1 MQPCCSADGPNRDVD
16 SGPSGPNRGGD
27 SGPSGGSEGIC
38 FMPFSEGPR
47 NCVGQSLAK
56 IEVLAVLATMLGSF
70 RVELDPAVRLQD
82 SQWDYRTPQ
91 GGGGGAATVLGSF
104 HVALRSLLA

>member
-1 MQPCCSADGPNRDVD
+1 MQPSCSADGPNRDVD
-16 SGPSGPNRGGD
+16 SCPSDPHHG
-27 SGPSGGSEGIC
+27 GGSEGIC